1 VAYIQANHWSGREE
15 MSQTAR
21 RRRADELPAATA
33 AVAQNPSPS
42 AGKTT
47 AGCIILLHSFISP
60 QNAIAKK
67 QNSLET
73 GLN

>member
-1 VAYIQANHWSGREE
+1 
-15 MSQTAR
+15 MSQTAS

-33 AVAQNPSPS
+33 AVAQSPSPS

-67 QNSLET
+67 TE
-73 GLN
+73 